1 MTTIGVNS
9 WIWIDNAVNFILFAY
24 FEGYLRVKPQKLIV
38 FDQNKHMYPTVQTN
52 ESSYPSTLRD
62 PRVFE
67 TNDPRGLANMQT
79 ERNPSNQGATIVV

>member
-1 MTTIGVNS
+1 MGAIRGSGLTMLS
-9 WIWIDNAVNFILFAY
+9 ILSF
-24 FEGYLRVKPQKLIV
+24 LLTKPQKLIV
-38 FDQNKHMYPTVQTN
+38 FGQNEHLYPHN

>member
-1 MTTIGVNS
+1 MTTNGGNS

-24 FEGYLRVKPQKLIV
+24 LSAETSKIDRFRPK
-38 FDQNKHMYPTVQTN
+38 QTHVSHSSNN